1 MGKHL
6 ARVPCRKR
14 QLSCLLGLPQ
24 LKEQKRLRWEFDV
37 DYRSLGRSGLKV
49 SQICLGAMMF
59 GDQADEATSVRII
72 AKAADAGVN
81 MIDTAN
87 VYARGFSE
95 QFVGKGIR
103 GNRDNWV
110 IATKTR
116 NPAEPGPNNIGLSRK
131 QIMHS
136 VEGSLRRL
144 NTDYIDI
151 LTMHMDDFTVRLS
164 EAMHAMSD
172 LVRQGKIRYF
182 GVSNF
187 RSWRI
192 AEICRICDQLGIDRP
207 AVSSPLYNI
216 TNRKVEVEELP
227 ACNYFGI
234 GVVSYSPL
242 ARSVLTGDY
251 NPGMP
256 PDPSTRAGRNDMRL
270 MMNEWR
276 PETLELAQK
285 VKKWAGAKGIT
296 AIEFAVAW
304 VLNNRLVTGAVA
316 GPCNEAQLDGYLKA
330 LDYRF
335 SADDEAFVDSLVARG
350 SQSTHGHTDPYYPIE
365 GRDPYTEPAR
375 PLSFI
380 NDTQALLRAK
390 RTGTPT
396 AQPS

>member
-1 MGKHL
+1 M
-6 ARVPCRKR
+6 
-14 QLSCLLGLPQ
+14 
-24 LKEQKRLRWEFDV
+24 V
-37 DYRSLGRSGLKV
+37 DRNLGRSGLKV
-49 SQICLGAMMF
+49 SPICLGAMMF
-59 GDQADEATSVRII
+59 GDQADEATSARII

-87 VYARGFSE
+87 VYARGLSE
-95 QFVGKGIR
+95 EFVGKGIH
-103 GNRDNWV
+103 GNRDQWV

-131 QIMHS
+131 QIMRS

-151 LTMHMDDFTVRLS
+151 LTMHMDDYTVPLS
-164 EAMHAMSD
+164 EVVHALGD
-172 LVRQGKIRYF
+172 LVCQGKIRYF

-192 AEICRICDQLGIDRP
+192 AEICRISDQIGIDRP
-207 AVSSPLYNI
+207 ALCSPLYNI

-227 ACNYFGI
+227 ACDYFGV

-251 NPGMP
+251 KPGVP
-256 PDPSTRAGRNDMRL
+256 PDPSSRAGRNDPRVMQ
-270 MMNEWR
+270 NEWR
-276 PETLELAQK
+276 PETLELSQK
-285 VKKWAGAKGIT
+285 VKEWAEARGIT

-316 GPCNEAQLDGYLKA
+316 GPCDEAQLDGYLKA

-335 SADDEAFVDSLVARG
+335 SGEDEAFVDTLVGRG
-350 SQSTHGHTDPYYPIE
+350 SQSIHGHTDPYYPVE
-365 GRDPYTEPAR
+365 GRDPYTDPPR
-375 PLSFI
+375 PLSFV
-380 NDTQALLRAK
+380 NDAQASLRANRSK
-390 RTGTPT
+390 TV
-396 AQPS
+396 QPL